1 MDRRVDMIAGPPPMR
16 GIAPPDARLQL
27 LEELIVADEVESCA
41 EDCVEWLAEHTGA
54 ERVLCA
60 VLIPPSAK
68 ITGLAAH
75 GIDPLLVAD
84 FSVDAEDPAHPFVA
98 VMQDGEAFSV
108 VPKREAARV
117 PQMGNRSFAV
127 VPFGATSGE
136 PDKPTGLLL
145 IAPADP
151 AAIPDA
157 VWLARI
163 LSEKIVRLRMLGN
176 ATDAD
181 KQLHRERGILYSIIN
196 AVPDP
201 ILLTDAEGRMIVAN
215 SRAET
220 YLVAGEG
227 ESEGR
232 HRAVALN
239 NMLFSAA
246 LSRTAIEGE
255 EGERRELLL
264 VHPSDGSDRLFELI
278 SSTGNHPTEPTG
290 IVSVLRNV
298 TDLRTATEQLEDN
311 YRKLREAEVAAR
323 AERDRLDLI
332 IDSVVDPIVVTDPSG
347 AIVHMNAPAERLF
360 TASSEEH
367 GEDAVRVVRANDA
380 LFSSFLAR
388 LLISEPHQKLRGE
401 LLLTDPITGYP
412 MPVEAISGIVK
423 TEQGELTA
431 LVTILHDQR
440 EALEKAELYEQL
452 KRASEQLEQKVRD
465 ATAELVRQ
473 NELLQRQHIELEQA
487 SNLKSQFLANM
498 SHEFRTPLNAILGYT
513 SMLLRSVYGEVP
525 PAQGKGISRIEAN
538 ARHLLT
544 IINDILD
551 IAKIEA
557 GKMPVNVERFAIDE
571 VVREVMAQVEPL
583 KRDGLQIEAR
593 VSAKLPKIST
603 DKQKLKQIVLNL
615 LTNAIKFTPEG
626 KITVLVKHDTRSGST
641 TVAVKDTGIGI
652 APADQDKIFEDFRQ
666 VDSSL
671 SREYGGTGLGL
682 SICRRLATM
691 IGADIRLE
699 STVGAG
705 STFTLVLPKRPPRRR

>member
-1 MDRRVDMIAGPPPMR
+1 MDRRVDMMLGARQLR
-16 GIAPPDARLQL
+16 GIAPAEARLQL
-27 LEELIVADEVESCA
+27 LEELLVADEVVACA

-60 VLIPPSAK
+60 ALDPPSTSLVGIA
-68 ITGLAAH
+68 GH
-75 GIDPLLVAD
+75 GIDAASVAE
-84 FSVDAEDPAHPFVA
+84 FSIDTDDPGPSFST
-98 VMQDGEAFSV
+98 VMQEGEPFYV
-108 VPKREAARV
+108 VPKRDSARV

-127 VPFGATSGE
+127 IPFGATSGE
-136 PDKPTGLLL
+136 PDKPTGLLML
-145 IAPADP
+145 APADP
-151 AAIPDA
+151 AAMPDA

-163 LSEKIVRLRMLGN
+163 LSEKLVRLRMLGN

-201 ILLTDAEGRMIVAN
+201 ILLTDAEGRMIVSN

-246 LSRTAIEGE
+246 LSRTAIEADG
-255 EGERRELLL
+255 GERRELLL

-278 SSTGNHPTEPTG
+278 SSTGNHPSEPTG

-298 TDLRTATEQLEDN
+298 TDLRTATEQLEEN
-311 YRKLREAEVAAR
+311 YRRLRGAEAISR

-332 IDSVVDPIVVTDPSG
+332 IDSVVDPIVVTDPFG

-360 TASSEEH
+360 TASPAEH

-401 LLLTDPITGYP
+401 LLLTDPITGHA

-423 TEQGELTA
+423 SEQGELTA

-440 EALEKAELYEQL
+440 EALEKAELYEAL
-452 KRASEQLEQKVRD
+452 KRASEQLEQKVKD

-513 SMLLRSVYGEVP
+513 SMVIRGVYGEVP
-525 PAQGKGISRIEAN
+525 AAQSKGIARIEAN
-538 ARHLLT
+538 AKHLLT

-557 GKMPVNVERFAIDE
+557 GKMPVHVERFAIDE
-571 VVREVMAQVEPL
+571 LINDVMAQVEPL
-583 KRDGLQIEAR
+583 KRDGLEFEIK
-593 VSAKLPKIST
+593 VKGKLAKVTSDHQKI
-603 DKQKLKQIVLNL
+603 KQIVLNL
-615 LTNAIKFTPEG
+615 VTNAIKFTPQG
-626 KITVLVKHDTRSGST
+626 KILVTARHDAKSGRT
-641 TVAVKDTGIGI
+641 TVSVKDSGIGI
-652 APADQDKIFEDFRQ
+652 APADQGKIFEDFRQ

-682 SICRRLATM
+682 SICRRLASM
-691 IGADIRLE
+691 LGAEISLE
-699 STVGAG
+699 SQVGKG